1 MDALPTAEPTILDA
15 TAIQR
20 IIPHRYPFL
29 LIDRIVRLEAGVGA
43 VGIKNVTMGDQF
55 FQGHFPG
62 YPVMPGVL
70 IVEAIAQVGAVA
82 LLSLPELAGQ
92 IAFFAGIDD
101 IRFKRQVVP
110 GDTLRLEVEIGK
122 LRRNVGTGTGVATV
136 DGVVACRGSFMFA
149 MAPAPT
155 DVETGAAAGTPA
167 S

>member
-1 MDALPTAEPTILDA
+1 MDTQPGTEATVLDA
-15 TAIQR
+15 SAIQR

-29 LIDRIVRLEAGVGA
+29 LIDRIVHLEAGVRA
-43 VGIKNVTMGDQF
+43 VGIKNVTMGDGF

-101 IRFKRQVVP
+101 VRFKRQVIP

-122 LRRNVGTGTGVATV
+122 VRRGVGTGTGIATV

-149 MAPAPT
+149 MAPAPGG
-155 DVETGAAAGTPA
+155 DDAANDPT

>member
-1 MDALPTAEPTILDA
+1 MDTTPATEPTILDA

-29 LIDRIVRLEAGVGA
+29 LIDRIVQLEAGVRA
-43 VGIKNVTMGDQF
+43 VGIKNVTMGDGF
-55 FQGHFPG
+55 FQGHFPHF
-62 YPVMPGVL
+62 PVMPGVL

-82 LLSLPELAGQ
+82 LLSLPGMAGQ
-92 IAFFAGIDD
+92 IAFFAGIDGV
-101 IRFKRQVVP
+101 RFKRQVVP

-149 MAPAPT
+149 MAPTPGLT
-155 DVETGAAAGTPA
+155 DPSSPGDLP